1 MCERGINEVRIRPL
15 FIPFYITKLFH
26 IEAAINLNQKGVS
39 YMNPITYAL
48 FTYGLTAIL
57 SLLVIGV
64 VVLTNKFLSR
74 KEN

>member
-1 MCERGINEVRIRPL
+1 MCERGINAGRLRPL
-15 FIPFYITKLFH
+15 FIPFYIAALFLR
-26 IEAAINLNQKGVS
+26 EAASNTNQKGVS

-64 VVLTNKFLSR
+64 VVVTNKILSR